1 MNMVNEI
8 ILSVSVI
15 NSLINTFK
23 LKETIFV
30 ARLEKQWMVVTF
42 LFGLFLESQSTAAGF
57 AQMMHLLT
65 PLAQGRLALIFEK
78 SDIERASLCCSA
90 LLGDPLPKTPTLPL
104 HPTAGQT
111 LRSVLSVY
119 RPFWSRLAPSVD
131 LPEENVL
138 CPGLIAD
145 PKVFQDNK
153 NLSLEFTA
161 RLHRFAQDQ
170 RSLKLD

>member
-1 MNMVNEI
+1 
-8 ILSVSVI
+8 
-15 NSLINTFK
+15 
-23 LKETIFV
+23 
-30 ARLEKQWMVVTF
+30 MVVTF

-111 LRSVLSVY
+111 LRRVLSVY